1 MYLWQ
6 SRRLAACRPLKG
18 AARKRDKF
26 TLCRKLKPA
35 FFLQLFYNAVIHQIL
50 GREAADFFVVSA
62 QQADDVANAVDAR
75 KDFPLVNT
83 DDALITFLG
92 VFDTPKAKSSGQA
105 FDDLGLIRRDSDESN
120 AIEQSSEHV
129 LYGRRGRGDE

>member
-50 GREAADFFVVSA
+50 GLEAADFFVGSA
-62 QQADDVANAVDAR
+62 QQADDVANAIDAR

-83 DDALITFLG
+83 TML
-92 VFDTPKAKSSGQA
+92 
-105 FDDLGLIRRDSDESN
+105 
-120 AIEQSSEHV
+120 
-129 LYGRRGRGDE
+129 